1 MASAFCIYIWS
12 NAQEPVVKNMKHI
25 AILGSTGSVG
35 KNTLS
40 VVETHADEFKV
51 VGLAANRDVDT
62 LEQQIRRYRPA
73 LVALNEPA
81 AAAQLSERIRDLN
94 CTQVLGGTEG
104 LQAVA
109 TLPQAS
115 QVLDGMGGTAGLL
128 PTLAAINAGKDIAF
142 VNKEV
147 MVMAGPLVKAAVKKN
162 DVNLIPLDSEMSAI
176 FQCLEG
182 ARDQQTDIHRLLITA
197 SGGPF
202 REVPKEALYSVT
214 PQQALQHPNWKMG
227 QKITIDSATMMNKG
241 LEVIEAK
248 WLFDMEISKIDV
260 VIHPESIVH
269 SMVEWTDGST
279 LAQLGPTDMRIMIQY
294 ALTYPRRL
302 SAPVPRLDLMEART
316 LHFEPVDFEKFP
328 CLSLAYTAAE
338 VGGTLPVVL
347 SSADEV
353 VVAAFLEARIE
364 FMDIPAILARVMDAH
379 AVIAD
384 PTLSDILEVDRWAKT
399 TVHSIVKNKKIMSQT
414 SY

>member
-1 MASAFCIYIWS
+1 
-12 NAQEPVVKNMKHI
+12 MKHI
-25 AILGSTGSVG
+25 AILGSTGSIG
-35 KNTLS
+35 KNALS
-40 VVETHADEFKV
+40 VVDTHADEFKV
-51 VGLAANRDVDT
+51 VGLAANRDVDA

-73 LVALNEPA
+73 LVALNEPTA
-81 AAAQLSERIRDLN
+81 ACQLRERIRDLN
-94 CTQVLGGTEG
+94 GNPQVLAGTEG

-109 TLPQAS
+109 TMPEAS
-115 QVLDGMGGTAGLL
+115 QVLDGMGGSAGLL

-147 MVMAGPLVKAAVKKN
+147 MVMAGPLVNAAVREN
-162 DVNLIPLDSEMSAI
+162 GITLIPIDGEMSAI

-182 ARDQQTDIHRLLITA
+182 ARDRQADIHRLLITA

-248 WLFDMEISKIDV
+248 WLFDIELSKIDIV
-260 VIHPESIVH
+260 VHPESIVH

-302 SAPVPRLDLMEART
+302 STPVPRLDLMESRS
-316 LHFEPVDFEKFP
+316 LHFEPADFEKFP

-353 VVAAFLEARIE
+353 VVEAFLNACIG
-364 FMDIPAILARVMDAH
+364 FMDIPAILASVMDKH
-379 AVIAD
+379 VVIAD
-384 PTLSDILEVDRWAKT
+384 PTLSDILEVDRWAKST
-399 TVHSIVKNKKIMSQT
+399 ARSIIKNKTQSVSHQPSAVSKRGVL
-414 SY
+414 

>member
-1 MASAFCIYIWS
+1 
-12 NAQEPVVKNMKHI
+12 MKQI
-25 AILGSTGSVG
+25 AILGSTGSIG
-35 KNTLS
+35 KNALS
-40 VVETHADEFKV
+40 VIETHPDEFKV

-62 LEQQIRRYRPA
+62 LEQQVRRYCPQ
-73 LVALNEPA
+73 LVALNEPT
-81 AAAQLSERIRDLN
+81 AAAQFRDRIQDLN
-94 CTQVLGGTEG
+94 GTQVLAGPEG

-109 TLPQAS
+109 TMTQAS
-115 QVLDGMGGTAGLL
+115 QVLEGMGGSAGLL

-147 MVMAGPLVKAAVKKN
+147 MVMAGALVNAAVQSN
-162 DVNLIPLDSEMSAI
+162 GVNLIPIDGEMSAI

-182 ARDQQTDIHRLLITA
+182 ARERQAEIHRLLITA

-202 REVPKEALYSVT
+202 RTVPKEDLYSVT
-214 PQQALQHPNWKMG
+214 PQQALRHPNWKMG

-248 WLFDMEISKIDV
+248 WLFNIELSKIDV
-260 VIHPESIVH
+260 VVHPESIIH

-279 LAQLGPTDMRIMIQY
+279 IAQLGPTDMRIMIQY

-302 SAPVPRLDLMEART
+302 SAPVPRLDLQETRT

-328 CLSLAYTAAE
+328 CLSLAYNAAE

-353 VVAAFLEARIE
+353 VVAAFLNTCIG
-364 FMDIPAILARVMDAH
+364 FMDIPVILARVMEKH
-379 AVIAD
+379 TVISD
-384 PTLSDILEVDRWAKT
+384 PTLPDILEVNRWAKST
-399 TVHSIVKNKKIMSQT
+399 ARSIIKNHTESNKTAIL
-414 SY
+414 

>member
-1 MASAFCIYIWS
+1 
-12 NAQEPVVKNMKHI
+12 MKHI
-25 AILGSTGSVG
+25 AILGSTGSIG
-35 KNTLS
+35 QNALS
-40 VVETHADEFKV
+40 VVDTHVDEFKV

-62 LEQQIRRYRPA
+62 LEHQIRRYRPA
-73 LVALNEPA
+73 LVALNDPTA
-81 AAAQLSERIRDLN
+81 AEILRTRIRDIKG
-94 CTQVLGGTEG
+94 TQVLTGTEG

-109 TLPQAS
+109 AMPEAS
-115 QVLDGMGGTAGLL
+115 QVLDGMGGSAGLL
-128 PTLAAINAGKDIAF
+128 PTLAAIDAGKDIAF

-147 MVMAGPLVKAAVKKN
+147 MVMAGPLVNAAVKTN
-162 DVNLIPLDSEMSAI
+162 DVKLIPIDGEMSAI

-182 ARDQQTDIHRLLITA
+182 ASDRQAEIHRLLITA

-202 REVPKEALYSVT
+202 REVPKEELYAVT
-214 PQQALQHPNWKMG
+214 PAQALQHPNWKMG

-248 WLFDMEISKIDV
+248 WLFNIELSKIDIV
-260 VIHPESIVH
+260 VHPESIVH

-279 LAQLGPTDMRIMIQY
+279 LAQLGPTDKRIMIQY
-294 ALTYPRRL
+294 ALTYPKRL
-302 SAPVPRLDLMEART
+302 SAPVPRLDLQEART

-353 VVAAFLEARIE
+353 VVAAFLNADIG
-364 FMDIPAILARVMDAH
+364 FMDIPAILGRVMDAH
-379 AVIAD
+379 EVIPE
-384 PTLSDILEVDRWAKT
+384 PTLTDILDVDQWAKST
-399 TVHSIVKNKKIMSQT
+399 ANSLIKNTQK
-414 SY
+414 

>member
-1 MASAFCIYIWS
+1 
-12 NAQEPVVKNMKHI
+12 MKHI
-25 AILGSTGSVG
+25 AILGSTGSIG
-35 KNTLS
+35 KNALS
-40 VVETHADEFKV
+40 VVETHPDEFKV

-62 LEQQIRRYRPA
+62 LEQQVRRYSPK
-73 LVALNEPA
+73 LVALNEPTA
-81 AAAQLSERIRDLN
+81 ASQLRERIRDLN
-94 CTQVLGGTEG
+94 GTQVLAGTEG
-104 LQAVA
+104 LQTVA
-109 TLPQAS
+109 TMPQAS
-115 QVLDGMGGTAGLL
+115 QILDGMGGSAGLL

-147 MVMAGPLVKAAVKKN
+147 MVMAGALVNTAIRAN
-162 DVNLIPLDSEMSAI
+162 GVNLIPIDGEMSAI

-182 ARDQQTDIHRLLITA
+182 TRERQADIHRLLITA

-202 REVPKEALYSVT
+202 RTVPKEDLYSVT
-214 PQQALQHPNWKMG
+214 PQQALKHPNWKMG

-248 WLFDMEISKIDV
+248 WLFNIELSKIDV
-260 VIHPESIVH
+260 VVHPESIVH

-279 LAQLGPTDMRIMIQY
+279 IAQLGPTDMRIMIQY

-302 SAPVPRLDLMEART
+302 SAPVPRLDLQETRT

-328 CLSLAYTAAE
+328 CLSLAYNAAE

-353 VVAAFLEARIE
+353 VVEAFLNACIG
-364 FMDIPAILARVMDAH
+364 FMDIPAILARVMDKH
-379 AVIAD
+379 TVIAD
-384 PTLSDILEVDRWAKT
+384 PTLPDILEVDRWAKST
-399 TVHSIVKNKKIMSQT
+399 ARSIIKNHADSNKTAII
-414 SY
+414 

>member
-1 MASAFCIYIWS
+1 
-12 NAQEPVVKNMKHI
+12 MKHI
-25 AILGSTGSVG
+25 AILGSTGSIG

-73 LVALNEPA
+73 LVAVNEPTA
-81 AAAQLSERIRDLN
+81 AGVLRARIRDIN
-94 CTQVLGGTEG
+94 GTQILAGTEG

-109 TLPQAS
+109 TMPQAT
-115 QVLDGMGGTAGLL
+115 QVLEGMGGSAGLL

-147 MVMAGPLVKAAVKKN
+147 MVMAGPLVNAAVKAN
-162 DVNLIPLDSEMSAI
+162 GVNLIPIDGEMSAI

-182 ARDQQTDIHRLLITA
+182 THDPQADIHRLLITA

-202 REVPKEALYSVT
+202 REIPKTELYAVT
-214 PQQALQHPNWKMG
+214 PEQALQHPNWKMG

-248 WLFDMEISKIDV
+248 WLFNIELSKIDIV
-260 VIHPESIVH
+260 VHPESIVH
-269 SMVEWTDGST
+269 SMVEWADGST

-302 SAPVPRLDLMEART
+302 TAPVTRLDLQQART

-328 CLSLAYTAAE
+328 CLSLAYTAAD

-353 VVAAFLEARIE
+353 VVEAFLNADIG
-364 FMDIPAILARVMDAH
+364 FMDIPAILERTMDKH
-379 AVIAD
+379 TVVTE
-384 PTLSDILEVDRWAKT
+384 PTLTDILEADRWAKST
-399 TVHSIVKNKKIMSQT
+399 ARSLIKNYTKMAFSSQQPVV
-414 SY
+414 SKRGVL

>member
-1 MASAFCIYIWS
+1 
-12 NAQEPVVKNMKHI
+12 MKHI
-25 AILGSTGSVG
+25 AILGSTGSIG
-35 KNTLS
+35 KNALS
-40 VVETHADEFKV
+40 VVDAHPDQFKV

-62 LEQQIRRYRPA
+62 LEQQIRRYQPM

-81 AAAQLSERIRDLN
+81 AAQMLRTRIRDISG
-94 CTQVLGGTEG
+94 TEVLAGTEG

-109 TLPQAS
+109 TMPQAI
-115 QVLDGMGGTAGLL
+115 QVLDGMGGSAGLL

-147 MVMAGPLVKAAVKKN
+147 MVMAGQLVNAAVEAN
-162 DVNLIPLDSEMSAI
+162 GVNLIPIDGEMSAI

-182 ARDQQTDIHRLLITA
+182 ARHRQTEIHRLLITA

-202 REVPKEALYSVT
+202 RKVPKSELYSVK
-214 PQQALQHPNWKMG
+214 PEQALQHPNWKMG
-227 QKITIDSATMMNKG
+227 RKITIDSATMMNKG

-248 WLFDMEISKIDV
+248 WLFNIELSKIDIV
-260 VIHPESIVH
+260 VHPESIVH

-302 SAPVPRLDLMEART
+302 AAPVPRLDLQEART
-316 LHFEPVDFEKFP
+316 LNFEPVDFDKFP
-328 CLSLAYTAAE
+328 CLSLAYTAAD

-353 VVAAFLEARIE
+353 VVAAFLNADIG
-364 FMDIPAILARVMDAH
+364 FMDIPAILGRVMDKH
-379 AVIAD
+379 LVIAE
-384 PTLSDILEVDRWAKT
+384 PTLSDILEADRWAKAT
-399 TVHSIVKNKKIMSQT
+399 AHSLIKSHSQ
-414 SY
+414 

>member
-1 MASAFCIYIWS
+1 
-12 NAQEPVVKNMKHI
+12 MKHI
-25 AILGSTGSVG
+25 AILGSTGSIG
-35 KNTLS
+35 KNALS
-40 VVETHADEFKV
+40 VVETHPDQFKV

-62 LEQQIRRYRPA
+62 LEQQIRRYRPILA
-73 LVALNEPA
+73 TLNQPSA
-81 AAAQLSERIRDLN
+81 AEVLRTRIRDIN
-94 CTQVLGGTEG
+94 GTEVLAGTEG

-109 TLPQAS
+109 PMPQAM
-115 QVLDGMGGTAGLL
+115 QILDGMGGSAGLL

-147 MVMAGPLVKAAVKKN
+147 MVMAGPLVNAAVKAN
-162 DVNLIPLDSEMSAI
+162 GVNLIPIDGEMSAI

-182 ARDQQTDIHRLLITA
+182 ARNRQAEIHRLLITA

-202 REVPKEALYSVT
+202 RKVPKAELYTVT
-214 PQQALQHPNWKMG
+214 PEQALQHPNWKMG

-248 WLFDMEISKIDV
+248 WLFNIELSKIDV

-294 ALTYPRRL
+294 ALSYPQRL
-302 SAPVPRLDLMEART
+302 SAPVPRLDLQAART
-316 LHFEPVDFEKFP
+316 LNFEPVDFDKFP
-328 CLSLAYTAAE
+328 CLSLAYTAAD

-353 VVAAFLEARIE
+353 VVAAFLNADIG
-364 FMDIPAILARVMDAH
+364 FMDIPAILGRVMDQHEVTAE
-379 AVIAD
+379 
-384 PTLSDILEVDRWAKT
+384 PTLTDILEADQWAKNT
-399 TVHSIVKNKKIMSQT
+399 ARSLIKNHANQNKK
-414 SY
+414 

>member
-1 MASAFCIYIWS
+1 
-12 NAQEPVVKNMKHI
+12 MKHI
-25 AILGSTGSVG
+25 VILGSTGSIG
-35 KNTLS
+35 KNALS

-62 LEQQIRRYRPA
+62 LEQQIRQYRPT
-73 LVALNEPA
+73 LVALNEPTA
-81 AAAQLSERIRDLN
+81 AHQLRERIRDLN
-94 CTQVLGGTEG
+94 DTEVLTGTEG

-109 TLPQAS
+109 TMPQAT
-115 QVLDGMGGTAGLL
+115 QVLDGMGGSAGLL

-147 MVMAGPLVKAAVKKN
+147 MVMAGPLVNAAVKAN
-162 DVNLIPLDSEMSAI
+162 GVNLIPIDGEMSAI

-182 ARDQQTDIHRLLITA
+182 ARDQQADIHRLLITA

-202 REVPKEALYSVT
+202 REVPKEALHSVT
-214 PQQALQHPNWKMG
+214 PQQALRHPNWKMG

-248 WLFDMEISKIDV
+248 WLFNIELSKIDIV
-260 VIHPESIVH
+260 VHPESIVH

-302 SAPVPRLDLMEART
+302 STPVPRLDLMESRA
-316 LHFEPVDFEKFP
+316 LHFEPADFEKFP

-353 VVAAFLEARIE
+353 VVEAFLNACIG
-364 FMDIPAILARVMDAH
+364 FMDIPAILASVMDKH
-379 AVIAD
+379 LVIND
-384 PTLSDILEVDRWAKT
+384 PTLPDILEVDRWAKST
-399 TVHSIVKNKKIMSQT
+399 ARSIINKKQNT
-414 SY
+414 S

>member
-1 MASAFCIYIWS
+1 
-12 NAQEPVVKNMKHI
+12 MKQI
-25 AILGSTGSVG
+25 AILGSTGSIG
-35 KNTLS
+35 KNALS
-40 VVETHADEFKV
+40 VVETHPDQFKV

-62 LEQQIRRYRPA
+62 LEQQIRRYRP
-73 LVALNEPA
+73 LRVALNDPSA
-81 AAAQLSERIRDLN
+81 ADRLRTRIRDIN
-94 CTQVLGGTEG
+94 GTEVLAGTEG

-109 TLPQAS
+109 TMPQAI
-115 QVLDGMGGTAGLL
+115 QVLDGMGGSAGLL

-147 MVMAGPLVKAAVKKN
+147 MVMAGALVNAAVEAN
-162 DVNLIPLDSEMSAI
+162 GVTLIPIDGEMSAI

-182 ARDQQTDIHRLLITA
+182 ARDRQAEIHQLLITA

-202 REVPKEALYSVT
+202 RKVPKAELYAVT
-214 PQQALQHPNWKMG
+214 PEQALQHPNWKMG

-248 WLFDMEISKIDV
+248 WLFNIELSKIEV
-260 VIHPESIVH
+260 VVHPESIVH

-302 SAPVPRLDLMEART
+302 SAPVPRLNLQEVRT
-316 LHFEPVDFEKFP
+316 LNFEPADFDKFP
-328 CLSLAYTAAE
+328 CLSLAYTAAD

-353 VVAAFLEARIE
+353 VVAAFLNADIG
-364 FMDIPAILARVMDAH
+364 FMDIPAILGRVMDQHLVTAE
-379 AVIAD
+379 
-384 PTLSDILEVDRWAKT
+384 PTLSDILEADRWAKAT
-399 TVHSIVKNKKIMSQT
+399 ARSLIKNHT
-414 SY
+414 NFFNY

>member
-1 MASAFCIYIWS
+1 
-12 NAQEPVVKNMKHI
+12 MKHI
-25 AILGSTGSVG
+25 AILGSTGSIG
-35 KNTLS
+35 KNALS
-40 VVETHADEFKV
+40 VVETHPEAFKV

-73 LVALNEPA
+73 VVAVNEPTA
-81 AAAQLSERIRDLN
+81 AGILRARIRDIN
-94 CTQVLGGTEG
+94 GTQVLAGTQG

-115 QVLDGMGGTAGLL
+115 QILEGMGGSAGLL

-147 MVMAGPLVKAAVKKN
+147 MVMAGPLVNAAVKAN
-162 DVNLIPLDSEMSAI
+162 GVNLIPIDGEMSAI

-182 ARDQQTDIHRLLITA
+182 TRDQQTDIHRLLITA

-202 REVPKEALYSVT
+202 REIPKTELYSVT
-214 PQQALQHPNWKMG
+214 PEQALQHPNWKMG

-248 WLFDMEISKIDV
+248 WLFNIELSKIDI

-269 SMVEWTDGST
+269 SMVEWADGST

-302 SAPVPRLDLMEART
+302 AAPVPRLDLQEART
-316 LHFEPVDFEKFP
+316 LHFEPVDFQKFP
-328 CLSLAYTAAE
+328 CLSLAYTAAD

-353 VVAAFLEARIE
+353 VVEAFLNTDIG
-364 FMDIPAILARVMDAH
+364 FMDIPAILGHVMDQH
-379 AVIAD
+379 TVVTE
-384 PTLSDILEVDRWAKT
+384 PTLTDILEADRWAKST
-399 TVHSIVKNKKIMSQT
+399 ARSLIKNHTKTAFSRQP
-414 SY
+414 SVN

>member
-1 MASAFCIYIWS
+1 
-12 NAQEPVVKNMKHI
+12 MKHI

-109 TLPQAS
+109 TMPQAS

-214 PQQALQHPNWKMG
+214 PQQALRHPNWKMG

-269 SMVEWTDGST
+269 SMVEWRDGST

-316 LHFEPVDFEKFP
+316 LHFERVDFEKFP

-338 VGGTLPVVL
+338 IGGTLPVVL
-347 SSADEV
+347 SSTDEV
-353 VVAAFLEARIE
+353 VVAAFLEARIG

-399 TVHSIVKNKKIMSQT
+399 TVHSIIKNKKSMSQA